1 MTFTLYCIYLLHLV
15 MRLSFIPGTRWK
27 WPILLFVF
35 SACSLACGDNK
46 DPGTQDKGETVHK
59 KKEIKRLPGNSQAIP
74 SDEAEQ
80 GKVLIAYS
88 DCFSC
93 HAIDAKAKGPS
104 FRDIAK
110 RYPANEG
117 YIELLA
123 RKIIVGGS
131 GAWGY
136 PVMTP
141 HAEIPVEKA
150 SLMVKYI
157 LSLEGKKKINQ

>member
-1 MTFTLYCIYLLHLV
+1 MQVSFTIGV
-15 MRLSFIPGTRWK
+15 RWK
-27 WPILLFVF
+27 WPVSLLIF
-35 SACSLACGDNK
+35 SICLFACGDKKEPGK
-46 DPGTQDKGETVHK
+46 DETIHK
-59 KKEIKRLPGNSQAIP
+59 KKEVKRLPGNSQVISSA
-74 SDEAEQ
+74 EAEK

-88 DCFSC
+88 DCASC
-93 HAIDAKAKGPS
+93 HAIDTKAKGPS

-141 HAEIPVEKA
+141 HAELSIEKA

-157 LSLEGKKKINQ
+157 LSLEGRE